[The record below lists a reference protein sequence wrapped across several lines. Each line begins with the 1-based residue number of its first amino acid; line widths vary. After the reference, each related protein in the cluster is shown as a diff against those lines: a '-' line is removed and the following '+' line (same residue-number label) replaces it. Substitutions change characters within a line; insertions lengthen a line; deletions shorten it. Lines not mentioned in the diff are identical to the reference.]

1 MTIALSKISCLSDRL
16 IPLGLACLQAYLKYH
31 SIPVK
36 VFNFRTDQY
45 SLPKVASDP
54 LIQLTPPR
62 FIMNH
67 QDFPILIPIVDSI
80 MSNSELDLNDG
91 IFPDIINDYASR
103 LFETPNTTQTR
114 FESMISYVHSIIPKF
129 ANKFNIIGFSINY
142 LNIPETVIASSLIK
156 QLYPD
161 IQIIWGGPTMTQS
174 QEAFKIFLLKNIC
187 DGLVI
192 GEGEFPLLEIAQETD
207 LHNVKGLMSVSAN
220 KVFNHSKGIQL
231 NIDSLPTPDYTDIPL
246 NSYFQIASTYRSRGC
261 THRCKF
267 CAEWNLFGPRFR
279 VRSVEN
285 IINDIETIID
295 NYHPKYMI
303 LGESL
308 VNDDLKYFHELCNK
322 MIEKE
327 FEINF
332 GTHFRANVTQE
343 LANKAALA
351 HFDDAWIGFEAF
363 SDQNL
368 KKMNKGTSVN
378 QNFAA
383 IKNLTQAGINVIAM
397 LVVGFNDLEEEMNN
411 CNHVLEAI
419 EHFTHERVKDDNGE
433 NHPVS
438 IQWRP
443 APMYILPGS
452 LDYQEKKFKHLLSW
466 KPKFITPRI
475 KPSIQLLEQ
484 ELKDIPYEF
493 ERPIPDE
500 IVGKVMKMIQQA
512 DRKAGFAIGGLTKHI
527 INFMVEERKSQRF
540 YKKYER
546 IGVAAQR
553 YNKNYLRT

>member
-31 SIPVK
+31 AIPVK

-129 ANKFNIIGFSINY
+129 ASKFNIIGFSINY
-142 LNIPETVIASSLIK
+142 LNMPETVIASSLIK

-174 QEAFKIFLLKNIC
+174 QEAFKIFLLKNVC

-443 APMYILPGS
+443 APMYIVPGS